1 MDDGM
6 DYDVQTKVSFRL
18 DFDGS
23 GEFNMLLL
31 PDIQKQFVQHV
42 KKVYE
47 KDDTLGSGYI
57 SSDLNFHFD
66 GRMVQLEYTFSCHDE
81 NEAEAE
87 SFSDY
92 CVRGVQKK
100 LEEFGCKISKIDCK
114 AEEADM
120 SWYEAFEDAVFGPRD
135 SAQEQPSAEDKPVKK
150 AASKKKTSRQE
161 R

>member
-6 DYDVQTKVSFRL
+6 DYNVQTKVTFRL

-31 PDIQKQFVQHV
+31 PDIQKQFAKHV
-42 KKVYE
+42 KEVYAQ
-47 KDDTLGSGYI
+47 DDTLGNGYI

-66 GRMVQLEYTFSCHDE
+66 GRKVQLEYTFSCCDE

-100 LEEFGCKISKIDCK
+100 LEAFGCKNLFSIYTAAPQCDII
-114 AEEADM
+114 AEQEGVDAD
-120 SWYEAFEDAVFGPRD
+120 E
-135 SAQEQPSAEDKPVKK
+135 KK
-150 AASKKKTSRQE
+150 LSE
-161 R
+161 